1 MHSSWNLRHRL
12 SRLWPLVVG
21 LLVLSTVAGGLHH
34 HADGADHADC
44 AVCSATHAPA
54 EHAVLP
60 DIAPAPVR
68 TAERVVLAPRTVP
81 LTVAAPNPPSRAPP
95 ES

>member
-1 MHSSWNLRHRL
+1 MQSLWSLRHRL
-12 SRLWPLVVG
+12 SRLCPLIVG
-21 LLVLSTVAGGLHH
+21 LLVFSTVASGLHH

-60 DIAPAPVR
+60 DIAPAPIR
-68 TAERVVLAPRTVP
+68 SFERVVLVPRNVP
-81 LTVAAPNPPSRAPP
+81 LTAAAPTPPSRAPP